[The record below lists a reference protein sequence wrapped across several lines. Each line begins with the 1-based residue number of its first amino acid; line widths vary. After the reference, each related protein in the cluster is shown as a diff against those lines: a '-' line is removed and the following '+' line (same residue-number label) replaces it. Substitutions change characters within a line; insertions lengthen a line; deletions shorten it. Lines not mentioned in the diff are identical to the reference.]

1 MILCPA
7 LMLAVALLGAPR
19 PRPARPY
26 TGARA
31 MVAAML
37 DDRAWRDDALA
48 AIRVHGSITAGLATI
63 KPRFPVLI
71 GQPS

>member
-1 MILCPA
+1 VA
-7 LMLAVALLGAPR
+7 AVLAAVLAGVPR
-19 PRPARPY
+19 RPRRPARPY

-31 MVAAML
+31 MVAQML

-48 AIRVHGSITAGLATI
+48 AIRAHGAITAGRATI
-63 KPRFPVLI
+63 KPRYPVLI